1 MNSTYWD
8 NSSFLIY
15 LMQAF
20 VGMYCLRFVVK
31 NSNFTEKTFSR
42 YFATVSLL
50 IIWTFFA
57 TFRLVSWGK
66 GGADALVYIM
76 FFENSW
82 GAYDEE
88 MEHVAS
94 DVVYLWINK
103 IIRFFTPNYHVLFA
117 IVYGFITYSIIRF
130 VKQFCSRYWSF
141 IPFVLAFYLFLR
153 GYNTL
158 RSNLAIAFIL
168 LGIVDITQKKY
179 KWAYLY
185 MISSALTHKAGVLFA
200 LSIPFL
206 HFAIVRGLKI
216 KYLVL
221 ASGLMFLIATYV
233 RKYFIAFASVNDLG
247 GSYESYASNATG
259 SLMSSIVE
267 CFMQYLLA
275 IIVLLSTRKIKRV
288 SIRYGKDTMTMV
300 NVLLYICYFDMM
312 LIPINAALGIWRGYE
327 FLYIP
332 RLCMWSLVIF
342 VYTRNYDRTLK
353 WIMKSLILLYFI
365 TWFTFRLYRTYEAS
379 DLMPYILN
387 IF

>member
-20 VGMYCLRFVVK
+20 VGMYCLRTVVK
-31 NSNFTEKTFSR
+31 NSNFTKRNLSR
-42 YFATVSLL
+42 NFAAVSLL

-57 TFRLVSWGK
+57 TFRMVSWGI
-66 GGADALVYIM
+66 GGTDAMGYIL

-82 GAYDEE
+82 GTYDEG
-88 MEHVAS
+88 MEHIAS
-94 DVVYLWINK
+94 DVAYLWINK
-103 IIRFFTPNYHVLFA
+103 IIRLCTPNYHVLFA

-130 VKQFCSRYWSF
+130 VKQFCSRYWNF
-141 IPFVLAFYLFLR
+141 IPLILAFYLFLR

-168 LGIVDITQKKY
+168 LGIINVTQKKY

-185 MISSALTHKAGVLFA
+185 MICSALTHKAGIPFA

-206 HFAIVRGLKI
+206 HFAMVRGLKT

-221 ASGLMFLIATYV
+221 ASGLMFMIATYV
-233 RKYFIAFASVNDLG
+233 REYFIAFASVNDLG
-247 GSYESYASNATG
+247 GSYESYAMNATG

-275 IIVLLSTRKIKRV
+275 IIVVLSTRKIKRV
-288 SIRYGKDTMTMV
+288 AIKYGKDTLIMV
-300 NVLLYICYFDMM
+300 NALLYVCYFDMM

-353 WIMKSLILLYFI
+353 CIMNSFILLYFI
-365 TWFTFRLYRTYEAS
+365 AWFTFRLYRTYEAS

-387 IF
+387 VF

>member
-1 MNSTYWD
+1 
-8 NSSFLIY
+8 
-15 LMQAF
+15 MQAF
-20 VGMYCLRFVVK
+20 VGMYCLRSVVK
-31 NSNFTEKTFSR
+31 NSNFTKTTFSR
-42 YFATVSLL
+42 NYAAVFLL

-57 TFRLVSWGK
+57 TFRLISWGV
-66 GGADALVYIM
+66 GGTDAMSYIM
-76 FFENSW
+76 FFVNAW
-82 GAYDEE
+82 GSYDEA
-88 MEHVAS
+88 MEHIAS
-94 DVVYLWINK
+94 DIVYLWINK

-141 IPFVLAFYLFLR
+141 IPFILAFYLFLR

-168 LGIVDITQKKY
+168 LGIVNVSQKKY

-206 HFAIVRGLKI
+206 HFAMLRGLKT

-221 ASGLMFLIATYV
+221 ASGLMFLIATSV

-259 SLMSSIVE
+259 SLMSSVVE

-288 SIRYGKDTMTMV
+288 SIRCGKDTMTKV

-342 VYTRNYDRTLK
+342 VYTRNYDKTLK